1 MKWNKMRDEVHRVAV
16 EHGWWEKP
24 LTFPEIIVM
33 CHSELSEAV
42 EEFRAGRPMVY
53 YPCNAGGMCVYD
65 EPDRRTDCGSR
76 VYNPATPEIFCKA
89 KSKKPEGVA
98 VELADC
104 ILRILDYMGRV
115 GADVEGIMKRLPGFA
130 SYPQLIYQEDKKKPL
145 PDLVAG
151 CHYLL
156 SGAYMSQRS
165 AEILGRKKSQK
176 VKAANLRHPFRV
188 RDFERTAR
196 EKMVGCIL
204 DILRWGKANG
214 VDMEEIIALKHE
226 YNKTREY
233 RHGGKKL

>member
-1 MKWNKMRDEVHRVAV
+1 MMKWNKMRDEVHRVAV

-33 CHSELSEAV
+33 CHSELSEAM
-42 EEFRAGRPMVY
+42 EEYRAGRPMVY
-53 YPCNAGGMCVYD
+53 CDAINSNVACVEEPCGGLGCIRNF
-65 EPDRRTDCGSR
+65 PHR
-76 VYNPATPEIFCKA
+76 
-89 KSKKPEGVA
+89 KPEGVA

-104 ILRILDYMGRV
+104 ILRILDYMGQV

-130 SYPQLIYQEDKKKPL
+130 SYPQLTYQEDKKKPL

-156 SGAYMSQRS
+156 SSAYMEQRM
-165 AEILGRKKSQK
+165 AEMLGYKKNQK
-176 VKAANLRHPFRV
+176 VKAANLNHFFRV
-188 RDFERTAR
+188 RGFERTAR

-204 DILRWGKANG
+204 DILRWGKVNG
-214 VDMEEIIALKHE
+214 VDMEEIIALKHG

>member
-42 EEFRAGRPMVY
+42 EEFRAGRPMVWHRCTAASENA
-53 YPCNAGGMCVYD
+53 PCDPAAYFDCEMAGREKDCACYD
-65 EPDRRTDCGSR
+65 
-76 VYNPATPEIFCKA
+76 
-89 KSKKPEGVA
+89 KKPEGVA

-156 SGAYMSQRS
+156 SSAYTSQRS

-176 VKAANLRHPFRV
+176 VKAASLRHPFRV

-204 DILRWGKANG
+204 DILRWGNANG

-233 RHGGKKL
+233 RHGGKCL

>member
-1 MKWNKMRDEVHRVAV
+1 MKWNKLRNDVHRVAV

-42 EEFRAGRPMVY
+42 EEYRAGRPMLYFVVETDDGKGGT
-53 YPCNAGGMCVYD
+53 YPAIGQDIVCLEEFAGV
-65 EPDRRTDCGSR
+65 
-76 VYNPATPEIFCKA
+76 
-89 KSKKPEGVA
+89 KPEGVA
-98 VELADC
+98 AELADC

-130 SYPQLIYQEDKKKPL
+130 SYPQLIYREGEKKPL

-156 SGAYMSQRS
+156 SSAYMSQRS
-165 AEILGRKKSQK
+165 AEILGRKKRQK

>member
-1 MKWNKMRDEVHRVAV
+1 MKWNKLRNDVHRVAV

-42 EEFRAGRPMVY
+42 EEYRAGRPMLYFVVETDDGKGGT
-53 YPCNAGGMCVYD
+53 YPAIRQDIVCLEEFAGV
-65 EPDRRTDCGSR
+65 
-76 VYNPATPEIFCKA
+76 
-89 KSKKPEGVA
+89 KPEGVA
-98 VELADC
+98 AELADC

-130 SYPQLIYQEDKKKPL
+130 SYPQLIYREGEKKPL

-156 SGAYMSQRS
+156 SSAYMSQRS
-165 AEILGRKKSQK
+165 AEILGRKKRQK